1 MSYSLEELRRGIREV
16 DYQILKLVKKR
27 LQLAKKAGVVKR
39 RAGLPIVD
47 SNVERGVI
55 ERALTWSNELGLDRE
70 FTVKLIGLLIAEAV
84 QVQENHSEAEGRH
97 L

>member
-1 MSYSLEELRRGIREV
+1 MSYSLEEFRRGIREV

-70 FTVKLIGLLIAEAV
+70 FTVKLVGLLITEAV
-84 QVQENHSEAEGRH
+84 RVQEGVSKDKA
-97 L
+97 